1 MHVLFDI
8 RKLDLRGSAMWL
20 GLRPIYSIALLELEL
35 TSAKA
40 PGDYAITNRQTAER
54 AALSFGFECG
64 RSP

>member
-1 MHVLFDI
+1 
-8 RKLDLRGSAMWL
+8 MWL